1 MSKLQGVF
9 WDLDGTIANT
19 EFEAHLP
26 AFNNAFNDLKI
37 GWFWNAD
44 TYVDLLKV
52 NGGKNR
58 IAHYSEI
65 NNFYITSDL
74 VIRIHERKQYH
85 YLNNI
90 RNNSVSLK
98 SGVYRLIK
106 NLNELKESIVK
117 DLQRYTPV
125 EEVDI
130 EDVDSVPLKD
140 NASEISFDNFEKEN
154 ASEKNRKKISVTESD
169 IKKLIENNRKEMLEK
184 KSDESDIS
192 SDGTELENLEDS
204 PSED

>member
-1 MSKLQGVF
+1 MARV
-9 WDLDGTIANT
+9 TT
-19 EFEAHLP
+19 EDCVESVPNRFELVIYACKR
-26 AFNNAFNDLKI
+26 AREI
-37 GWFWNAD
+37 TSG
-44 TYVDLLKV
+44 
-52 NGGKNR
+52 
-58 IAHYSEI
+58 SEI
-65 NNFYITSDL
+65 DIEKNND
-74 VIRIHERKQYH
+74 
-85 YLNNI
+85 
-90 RNNSVSLK
+90 
-98 SGVYRLIK
+98 K
-106 NLNELKESIVK
+106 NTVVALREIAEKKVDLNELKDSIVK